1 MGKLSWRAATALSAV
16 AVVSPLVS
24 AVPAAAAEQP
34 PGIVINEAYLSGGS
48 AGAAFR
54 NKFVELRNTSAQDVD
69 LSTWSLQYRS
79 ATGTGASN
87 TTVSLAGK
95 SIKAGGY
102 LLVAGGSNGTAGADL
117 PAADVTTSLNPSA
130 TTGTLIL
137 ARTAAALSLPTGS
150 LTGNP
155 EVADLLGYGTSNT
168 FETKA
173 SAAPSG
179 TTDVRSLNRTAR
191 KDTDDNSADFT
202 LSTEITPQNSG
213 SAGGGTGPDT
223 DPGPGTDPA
232 GITAIADIQGTGT
245 ASPLVGKTVTTRGKV
260 TAVYATGG
268 FNGYYIQ
275 TPGSGGAAGDR
286 ASSDAI
292 FVYSPAT
299 AGSVHRGDHVEVTG
313 PVSEYYDLTQLSVS
327 SASGLKVLTDAA
339 PEVKPTSFALPL
351 SDAAKEALEG
361 MLVAPEGPLTV
372 TDNYS
377 LNQYGEVG
385 LAAGGSALV
394 QPTAVA
400 PYGSDAYIAA
410 VADNAAR
417 RITLDDGA
425 TTNFL
430 SGANRSQPLPYLTA
444 ADPVRVGSPATFTGE
459 TIFDWRNSAWK
470 LQPLEQLTPSNAA
483 VVQPAH
489 FANTRQAAPAA
500 VGGSLKLATFNVL
513 NYFATTGDQLTG
525 CTYYTDR
532 AGNPITVSGGCDA
545 RGAANQV
552 NLQRQQAKIVAAI
565 NASGADVVSLEEIE
579 NSVKFGKNRDAALST
594 LVDALNGAAADT
606 WAFVP
611 SPAVVPAQEDVIRTA
626 FIYRKAAAA
635 PVGGSTILDDAA
647 FTGLARQPL
656 AQAFKPVGGGEDS
669 VFLAIVNH
677 FKSKGSAATPE
688 DTDKGQGASNLAR
701 TAQARALVG
710 FADTMKAEAKTDKV
724 FLLGDFNAYTYE
736 DPMLVLAQAGY
747 VEQSSRTGGKH
758 SYAFGG
764 MVGSLDHV
772 LASPA
777 ADSTVTGADI
787 WNINSVESVALEYS
801 RYNYN
806 VTDYYVAD
814 QFRAS
819 DHDPFVIGM
828 DPAPAPA
835 QADLRLININD
846 FHGRIDANTVKFAGT
861 VEQLKAEAPGGNAL
875 FLSAG
880 DNIGASLFASASQGD
895 QPTIDVLN
903 ALDLRASAVGNHEF
917 DKGFADLTDR
927 VVSNGSNA
935 KFPYLG
941 ANVYMKGTTTPAL
954 PEYQIVPA
962 GGLKVAVIGVVTQ
975 ETPTLVSPD
984 GISSL
989 DFGDPTDAVNRVAAK
1004 IKAENLA
1011 DVIVAEYHEGAGAG
1025 TPDGATLEQEV
1036 AAGGPFAKLVTQTS
1050 ADVAA
1055 ILTGHTHKEYAWDGP
1070 VPGRPGQTRP
1080 VLQTGNYG
1088 ENVGLIDLTVDLA
1101 TKQVVKHSQ
1110 ANVKRSTAADV
1121 DLAGKY
1127 PRVAAVKGIVDAAL
1141 AKADEIGSQ
1150 PIGRVTG
1157 DITTAFAGGKRDDR
1171 ASSSTLGGLVA
1182 DSLLDSL
1189 KDQTLGGAEIA
1200 VVNPGGLR
1208 SELYYAPDGV
1218 VTYAEANA
1226 VLPFVNNLWT
1236 TSLTGAQVK
1245 TMLEQQ
1251 WQRDAAGNV
1260 PSRPYLQL
1268 GTSKNLAYTFDPAR
1282 AEGDRITS
1290 IQVDGAAIDLQRSYR
1305 VGTFSFLAQGGDNF
1319 HVFAQGKDTRDSGL
1333 IDRDAWIGY
1342 LTAHSPVSPD
1352 FAKRSAEVTGAP
1364 ATVAAGEAVSVT
1376 VGQLDLSSLGSPVNS
1391 QVSLTYYPTQGDPVL
1406 VGTYGVTGGRAILD
1420 FTVPDYPHGGSYV
1433 VSALESGTTVRL
1445 PISVPVVDQPAPVPS
1460 SAQCTA
1466 LEKNLDDPGNRS
1478 AKAIEA
1484 LTKNYAKLCG
1494 Q

>member
-1 MGKLSWRAATALSAV
+1 MGKFSWRAATALSAV

-24 AVPAAAAEQP
+24 AVPATAAEQP

-48 AGAAFR
+48 AGAAFK

-69 LSTWSLQYRS
+69 LSTWSLQYR
-79 ATGTGASN
+79 AGTGTGATS

-102 LLVAGGSNGTAGADL
+102 LLVAGGSNGTAGAGL
-117 PAADVTTSLNPSA
+117 PAADVQSGFNPSG
-130 TTGTLIL
+130 TTGTIVL
-137 ARTAAALSLPTGS
+137 ARKATALTLPSGS

-155 EVADLLGYGTSNT
+155 DVADLLGYGTSNT

-173 SAAPSG
+173 AAAPSG
-179 TTDVRSLNRTAR
+179 NSDVRSLNRTGG

-202 LSTEITPQNSG
+202 LSATITPQNSA
-213 SAGGGTGPDT
+213 STGGGT
-223 DPGPGTDPA
+223 DPGPDPGTGTDPA
-232 GITAIADIQGTGT
+232 GVAAIADIQGTGT
-245 ASPLVGKTVTTRGKV
+245 ASPLAGKTVTTRGKV

-275 TPGSGGAAGDR
+275 TPGSGGTAAGDR
-286 ASSDAI
+286 TSSDAI
-292 FVYSPAT
+292 FVHSPAT
-299 AGSVHRGDHVEVTG
+299 AGSVHRGDYVEVTG
-313 PVSEYYDLTQLSVS
+313 AVSEYFGLTQITVAAGGLTTLS
-327 SASGLKVLTDAA
+327 DAA
-339 PEVKPTSFALPL
+339 PEVKPTSFTLPL

-361 MLVAPEGPLTV
+361 MLVAPEGAFTV

-377 LNQYGEVG
+377 LNQYGEIG
-385 LAAGGSALV
+385 LAAGTSALV

-400 PYGSDAYIAA
+400 AYGSDAYNAA
-410 VADNAAR
+410 VADSAAR
-417 RITLDDGA
+417 KVTLDDGA
-425 TTNFL
+425 STNFM
-430 SGANRSQPLPYLTA
+430 SAANKSQPLPYLTTT
-444 ADPVRVGSPATFTGE
+444 DPVRVGSPTTFTGDVV
-459 TIFDWRNSAWK
+459 FDYRNSTWK

-489 FANTRQAAPAA
+489 FENTRQAAPAE
-500 VGGSLKLATFNVL
+500 VGGNLTMATFNVQ
-513 NYFATTGDQLTG
+513 NYFPTTGDTLTG

-532 AGNPITVSGGCDA
+532 AGNPITVNSGCDA
-545 RGAANQV
+545 RGAANQE
-552 NLQRQQAKIVAAI
+552 NLLRQQAKIVAAI
-565 NASGADVVSLEEIE
+565 NASGAGVISLEEIE
-579 NSVKFGKNRDAALST
+579 NSSKFGKNRDSALSI
-594 LVDALNGAAADT
+594 LVDALNAAAPDT

-626 FIYRKAAAA
+626 FIYRKAVAA
-635 PVGGSTILDDAA
+635 PVGASVILDDAA
-647 FTGLARQPL
+647 FTGIARQPL
-656 AQAFKPVGGGEDS
+656 AQAFKPVTGGDGTT
-669 VFLAIVNH
+669 FLAIVNH
-677 FKSKGSAATPE
+677 FKSKGSAATPD

-701 TAQARALVG
+701 TRQAQALVT
-710 FADTMKAEAKTDKV
+710 FADTMKAAAKTDKV
-724 FLLGDFNAYTYE
+724 LLVGDFNAYQFE
-736 DPMLVLAQAGY
+736 DPIKVLTDAGY
-747 VEQSSRTGGKH
+747 IDQEARTGKH
-758 SYAFGG
+758 TYAFGG

-777 ADSTVTGADI
+777 ADAAVSGADV
-787 WNINSVESVALEYS
+787 WNINAYESIALEYS

-814 QFRAS
+814 QYRSS
-819 DHDPFVIGM
+819 DHDPFVLGM
-828 DPAPAPA
+828 NLATAPTEAA
-835 QADLRLININD
+835 LRLVNIND

-880 DNIGASLFASASQGD
+880 DNIGASLFASASQDD
-895 QPTIDVLN
+895 QPTLDVLN
-903 ALDLRASAVGNHEF
+903 ALEAKASAVGNHEF
-917 DKGFADLTDR
+917 DMGSADLTGR
-927 VVSNGSNA
+927 VSSSA

-941 ANVYMKGTTTPAL
+941 ANVYQKGTTTPAL
-954 PEYQIVPA
+954 PEYTVVQS

-975 ETPTLVSPD
+975 ETPTLVSP
-984 GISSL
+984 GGVSSL

-1025 TPDGATLEQEV
+1025 TPDGATLEAEI

-1055 ILTGHTHKEYAWDGP
+1055 IFTGHTHKEYTWDGP
-1070 VPGRPGQTRP
+1070 VPGQPGKTRP

-1088 ENVGLIDLTVDLA
+1088 ENVGMIDLTVDLA
-1101 TKQVVKHSQ
+1101 TKQVTRYSQ
-1110 ANVKRSTAADV
+1110 SNVKRSTAADASLV
-1121 DLAGKY
+1121 AAY

-1141 AKADEIGSQ
+1141 AEADQIGSQ
-1150 PIGRVTG
+1150 PIGKVTA
-1157 DITTAFAGGKRDDR
+1157 DVTTAFSGGKRDDR

-1182 DSLLDSL
+1182 DSLLATL
-1189 KDQTLGGAEIA
+1189 KDASAGGAEIG

-1208 SELYYAPDGV
+1208 AELYYAPDGT

-1251 WQRDAAGNV
+1251 WQRDDAGNV

-1268 GTSKNLAYTFDPAR
+1268 GTSKNLTYTFDSTRP
-1282 AEGDRITS
+1282 EGDRVTS
-1290 IQVDGAAIDLQRSYR
+1290 VQVNGGPIDPQRTYR

-1319 HVFAQGKDTRDSGL
+1319 HVFKSGTDTRDSGL
-1333 IDRDAWIGY
+1333 IDRDAWISY
-1342 LTAHSPVSPD
+1342 LAANSPVSPD

-1364 ATVAAGEAVSVT
+1364 SSVTPGQKLSVT
-1376 VGQLDLSSLGSPVNS
+1376 VGQLDLTSLGSPVNS
-1391 QVSLTYYPTQGDPVL
+1391 QVSLTYYPAAGEPVL
-1406 VGTYGVTGGRAILD
+1406 VGTYGVTGGRAVLD
-1420 FTVPDYPHGGSYV
+1420 FTVPEFPQGGTYV
-1433 VSALESGTTVRL
+1433 VSALESKTAVAL
-1445 PISVPVVDQPAPVPS
+1445 PISVPVVDQPAPVPA
-1460 SAQCTA
+1460 SAQCAA
-1466 LEKNLDDPGNRS
+1466 LGKSLDDPGNRS
-1478 AKAIEA
+1478 AKAVEA
-1484 LTKNYAKLCG
+1484 LTRNYARLCH
-1494 Q
+1494 